1 MAKFNLALVSF
12 LVIGCA
18 SAFTPPQQN
27 VARTS
32 PLMMTTD
39 TGARDPIKVGVIG
52 CGRIGI
58 VHLGAINKAPGV
70 IPVVVSNPTISKAE
84 EAAKRFGVPRFTA
97 DAMEVISDPEVEAV
111 WICSPSQYHADQIK
125 ACAANGKHVFCEKPI
140 ATDLAET
147 VEAINACNEAG
158 VKLMIGLQRR
168 FDPNFLRVKKAI
180 EEKEVGETII
190 IKTCSRDPAPPPY
203 EYVKGGGGIF
213 NDMAVHDLD
222 MTRFLAGSDPIEIL
236 AVGSCHIDKSIQD
249 LPGSEAYD
257 TASCIVRYPGGV
269 NAMVDVCRQSS
280 YGYDQRAEVLGTK
293 GMIATDNVY
302 PNTAKIY
309 KNDFTGNAD
318 MPYDFFLS
326 RYFEAYVTETEAFCK
341 SLVDDTPVPCTGIDG
356 LVALTMSLAA
366 DKSAAEGRWV
376 KPSEIIQQVY
386 CERPDSCSLLA
397 QSDVFPEGFKPVEDI
412 KDLNKL
418 IIPIND
424 KKSEGFLDKFKS
436 LVGL

>member
-12 LVIGCA
+12 LVFGCA
-18 SAFTPPQQN
+18 SAFTPPQQH
-27 VARTS
+27 VVRTS

-84 EAAKRFGVPRFTA
+84 EAAVRFGVPRFTA
-97 DAMEVISDPEVEAV
+97 DAMEVITDPEVEAV
-111 WICSPSQYHADQIK
+111 WICSPSQFHADQIK

-222 MTRFLAGSDPIEIL
+222 MTRYLAGADPIEIL
-236 AVGSCHIDKSIQD
+236 AVGSCHIDKSIED
-249 LPGSEAYD
+249 LPGSEAFD

-341 SLVDDTPVPCTGIDG
+341 SLVEDTPVPCTGIDG
-356 LVALTMSLAA
+356 LIALTMSLAA

-418 IIPIND
+418 LLPISD
-424 KKSEGFLDKFKS
+424 KKSEGFMDKFKS